1 MPVSTQLAA
10 LLLASASTPTG
21 AAPDRAMIVKAFDE
35 VAFVPIVK
43 SRPDGPQIGVL
54 RGNPD
59 EGPSDMILKM
69 PKGPGT
75 LHTHTADYHL
85 TIISGEMKHWDAS
98 NDESKVRPLGPG
110 SYWFQPG
117 GEPHADSCLSDECV
131 MFIHWSGKRD
141 GQLYKPK

>member
-1 MPVSTQLAA
+1 MPVPVQLLA
-10 LLLASASTPTG
+10 LLLAPTQTGSSADQT
-21 AAPDRAMIVKAFDE
+21 MIVTAFDD
-35 VAFVPIVK
+35 VTFVPIVK

-98 NDESKVRPLGPG
+98 SEEANARVLGPG

-117 GEPHADSCLSDECV
+117 GEPHADSCLSGECV
-131 MFIHWSGKRD
+131 MFIHWAGKRD
-141 GQLYKPK
+141 GQLYKPE